1 MRPDEQHLG
10 GRICNY
16 LEGSGRERI
25 WRERISKQRKRGR
38 EGWIGHPLARREFDV
53 SGLAVAPSTPR
64 RGKSM
69 DFIDFDV
76 SGRGAPRP
84 RKAKS
89 IDFIVFDVSGRAPP
103 GPEGLKA

>member
-25 WRERISKQRKRGR
+25 SKQMGEKARGMDR
-38 EGWIGHPLARREFDV
+38 ARLARREFDV

-64 RGKSM
+64 RAQSM

-76 SGRGAPRP
+76 SE
-84 RKAKS
+84 
-89 IDFIVFDVSGRAPP
+89 RAPP
-103 GPEGLKA
+103 GPGGLKA

>member
-16 LEGSGRERI
+16 MKGRAASGSQNRWER
-25 WRERISKQRKRGR
+25 KR
-38 EGWIGHPLARREFDV
+38 EGWIGHLLARREFDV

-64 RGKSM
+64 RAQSM

-76 SGRGAPRP
+76 SE
-84 RKAKS
+84 
-89 IDFIVFDVSGRAPP
+89 RAPP
-103 GPEGLKA
+103 EG

>member
-1 MRPDEQHLG
+1 VRPDEQHLG

-38 EGWIGHPLARREFDV
+38 EGWIGHLLARREFDV
-53 SGLAVAPSTPR
+53 SGLAGAPSTPQR
-64 RGKSM
+64 AKSM

-76 SGRGAPRP
+76 SERASPGP
-84 RKAKS
+84 
-89 IDFIVFDVSGRAPP
+89 IDFLDFDVSGRAPP
-103 GPEGLKA
+103 GPGGLKA

>member
-25 WRERISKQRKRGR
+25 SKQGGKERK
-38 EGWIGHPLARREFDV
+38 GWIGHPLARREFDV
-53 SGLAVAPSTPR
+53 SGLAVAPNTPR
-64 RGKSM
+64 RAKSM

-76 SGRGAPRP
+76 SE
-84 RKAKS
+84 
-89 IDFIVFDVSGRAPP
+89 RAPP
-103 GPEGLKA
+103 GPGGLKA